1 MAGMQSSRGKR
12 MLNLTLRQLRV
23 LESTARHLSFSRAA
37 EELHL
42 TQPGVST
49 QLKNLEESLGM
60 PLFEQMGRRIFL
72 TEAGR
77 EVYNHARAI
86 LQQLTFL
93 EQSVDLLR
101 DTQQGKIKVSAVT
114 GTASHIALQ
123 LIAKFSRTF
132 PGVRV
137 NLDVSNRKTVLN
149 NLASN
154 ETDLAIMGQPPEGLG
169 LAARPFMKNPL
180 VVIAPPDHPLA
191 RQRGIPL
198 SALEDQTF
206 LVREPG
212 SGTRLAMER
221 FFAEHRVTFRP
232 GMEVS
237 SNEAVKCGVH
247 AGMGLSVVPLQ
258 TIMPELETL
267 RIRVLDVERF
277 PIVRYLYVV
286 HRESKHLSAAADA
299 FKHTLLG
306 ESTLAVDEASAIVS
320 SSRSC
325 RA

>member
-1 MAGMQSSRGKR
+1 
-12 MLNLTLRQLRV
+12 MLQLTLRQLLV
-23 LESTARHLSFSRAA
+23 FESTARNLSFSRAA
-37 EELHL
+37 EEMHL

-49 QLKNLEESLGM
+49 QLKNLEERIGM

-77 EVYNHARAI
+77 EVFNHARAI
-86 LQQLTFL
+86 QQQLTFL
-93 EQSVDLLR
+93 ERSIDQLR
-101 DTQQGKIKVSAVT
+101 DTKQGKIKVSAVT
-114 GTASHIALQ
+114 GTASHLALQ
-123 LIAKFSRTF
+123 LIAKYTHAF

-137 NLDVSNRKTVLN
+137 NLNVANRESVLSE
-149 NLASN
+149 LASN

-169 LAARPFMKNPL
+169 LAAKAFMKNPL
-180 VVIAPPDHPLA
+180 VVIAPSDHPLA

-198 SALEDQTF
+198 SALEDETF
-206 LVREPG
+206 LMREPG

-299 FKHTLLG
+299 FKDTLLG
-306 ESTLAVDEASAIVS
+306 GSALAIDDAT
-320 SSRSC
+320 
-325 RA
+325 

>member
-1 MAGMQSSRGKR
+1 
-12 MLNLTLRQLRV
+12 MLHLTLRQLRV
-23 LESTARHLSFSRAA
+23 FEATARHLSFSRAA

-42 TQPGVST
+42 TQPGVSG
-49 QLKNLEESLGM
+49 QLKHLEESIGM

-77 EVYNHARAI
+77 QVYSHIRSIEQQLAI
-86 LQQLTFL
+86 LEASLNQ
-93 EQSVDLLR
+93 LR
-101 DTQQGKIKVSAVT
+101 DTKQGKIEVAAVT
-114 GTASHIALQ
+114 GTASHLALQ
-123 LIAKFSRTF
+123 LIARFTKAY

-137 NLDVSNRKTVLN
+137 HLNVANRETVLGE
-149 NLASN
+149 LASN
-154 ETDLAIMGQPPEGLG
+154 ETDLAIMGQPPEGQG
-169 LAARPFMKNPL
+169 LVAQPFMKNPL

-198 SALEDQTF
+198 SALENETF

-212 SGTRLAMER
+212 SGTRRAMER
-221 FFAEHRVTFRP
+221 FFAEHRISFRP

-247 AGMGLSVVPLQ
+247 AGMGLSIVPLQ

-267 RIRVLDVERF
+267 RIKVLDVERF
-277 PIVRYLYVV
+277 PIVRYLYIV

-299 FKHTLLG
+299 FKATLLADAG
-306 ESTLAVDEASAIVS
+306 QAA
-320 SSRSC
+320 
-325 RA
+325 

>member
-1 MAGMQSSRGKR
+1 
-12 MLNLTLRQLRV
+12 MLHLTLRQLLV
-23 LESTARHLSFSRAA
+23 FESTARNLSFSRAA

-49 QLKNLEESLGM
+49 QLKNLEERIGM

-72 TEAGR
+72 TAAGR
-77 EVYNHARAI
+77 EVFNHARAI
-86 LQQLTFL
+86 QQQLTFL
-93 EQSVDLLR
+93 EHSIDQLR
-101 DTQQGKIKVSAVT
+101 DTKQGKVKISAVT
-114 GTASHIALQ
+114 GTASHLALQ
-123 LIAKFSRTF
+123 LIAKYTHAF

-137 NLDVSNRKTVLN
+137 NLNVANRESVLN
-149 NLASN
+149 ELASN

-169 LAARPFMKNPL
+169 LAAKPFMKNPL
-180 VVIAPPDHPLA
+180 VVIAPPDHLLA

-198 SALEDQTF
+198 SALEDEIF
-206 LVREPG
+206 LMREPG

-277 PIVRYLYVV
+277 PIVRHLYVV
-286 HRESKHLSAAADA
+286 HRESKHLSAAAGA
-299 FKHTLLG
+299 FKDTLLAG
-306 ESTLAVDEASAIVS
+306 SALANDGAT
-320 SSRSC
+320 
-325 RA
+325 

>member
-1 MAGMQSSRGKR
+1 
-12 MLNLTLRQLRV
+12 MLHLTLRQLRV
-23 LESTARHLSFSRAA
+23 FEATARLLSFSRAA

-42 TQPGVST
+42 TQPGVSG
-49 QLKNLEESLGM
+49 QLKHLEESIGM

-77 EVYNHARAI
+77 QVYSHTRSI
-86 LQQLTFL
+86 QQQLTIL
-93 EQSVDLLR
+93 EESLDLLR
-101 DTQQGKIKVSAVT
+101 DTKQGKIKVAAVS
-114 GTASHIALQ
+114 GTASHLALQ
-123 LIAKFSRTF
+123 LIAKYSKAF

-137 NLDVSNRKTVLN
+137 HLNVANRETVLGE
-149 NLASN
+149 LASN
-154 ETDLAIMGQPPEGLG
+154 ETDLAIMGQPPEGQG
-169 LAARPFMKNPL
+169 LVAQPFMKNPL

-198 SALEDQTF
+198 SALEGEIF

-212 SGTRLAMER
+212 SGTRRAMER
-221 FFAEHRVTFRP
+221 FFAEHRITFRP

-237 SNEAVKCGVH
+237 SNDAVKCGVH
-247 AGMGLSVVPLQ
+247 AGMGLSIVPLQ

-267 RIRVLDVERF
+267 RIKVLDVERF

-299 FKHTLLG
+299 FKDTLLAEAGRMEG
-306 ESTLAVDEASAIVS
+306 EGACPMI
-320 SSRSC
+320 
-325 RA
+325 